1 MSSSRDS
8 FENRLAESRIIN
20 ICGYVDSKYAS
31 NIIFKLLTYSAH
43 DENDE
48 IQLFISSHGGS
59 DLDMMAIYDTLNTIP
74 NPVTGIAVGMVNDHA
89 TLLLAKCTKGRRF
102 SLAHTEISFSQPHGY
117 IGPGANQQTEIA
129 IEAREL
135 LVKREVFEREMCKCT
150 GQLPEVVH
158 EDCEKGVIFTAA
170 EALEYGIIDEI
181 L

>member
-1 MSSSRDS
+1 MAGNDT
-8 FENRLAESRIIN
+8 FENRLSESRIIY

-31 NIIFKLLTYSAH
+31 DIILKLLTYSTQ
-43 DENDE
+43 DENEE

-59 DLDMMAIYDTLNTIP
+59 DLDMMAIYDTLNTLS

-102 SLAHTEISFSQPHGY
+102 ALKHTEISFSQPSGY
-117 IGPGANQQTEIA
+117 IAPGSNQQTEIA

-135 LVKREVFEREMCKCT
+135 FVKRETFERELAKCT
-150 GQLPEVVH
+150 GQDYETVH
-158 EDCEKGVIFTAA
+158 EDCEDGVVFSAQQ
-170 EALEYGIIDEI
+170 ALEYGIIDEI

>member
-1 MSSSRDS
+1 MAGQDT
-8 FENRLAESRIIN
+8 FENRLSESRIIY

-31 NIIFKLLTYSAH
+31 DIILKLLTYSTQ
-43 DENDE
+43 DEKEE

-59 DLDMMAIYDTLNTIP
+59 DLDMMAIYDTLNTLP

-102 SLAHTEISFSQPHGY
+102 SLAHTEISFSQPSGY
-117 IGPGANQQTEIA
+117 IAPGSNQQTEIA

-135 LVKREVFEREMCKCT
+135 FIKRETFEKELAKCT
-150 GQLPEVVH
+150 GQDYETVH
-158 EDCEKGVIFTAA
+158 EDCENGVVFSAQQ
-170 EALEYGIIDEI
+170 ALEYGIIDEI